1 MAERWPG
8 AMLLTTAAEYL
19 DCSRDVVE
27 KLVREKQLSCIQFG
41 TRGDRRILR
50 EDLDAWLATR
60 RAQKVTP

>member
-1 MAERWPG
+1 
-8 AMLLTTAAEYL
+8 MLLTTAAEYL